1 MNIER
6 RDIMKNLTC
15 DEKLSVINS
24 KVKELLQLISEVE
37 QGDEVDFNEI
47 TAQVLDIHRDELKL
61 INIIRDYENRH
72 DRVNTLDLS
81 GLIMVKNRGA

>member
-1 MNIER
+1 
-6 RDIMKNLTC
+6 MKNLTC
-15 DEKLSVINS
+15 DEKLSVVNS

-47 TAQVLDIHRDELKL
+47 TAQILDIHRDELKL

-72 DRVNTLDLS
+72 NRVKQLDLS
-81 GLIMVKNRGA
+81 GLIMVNNRGA